1 MSVSLRRPEVA
12 LSGASER
19 LQNGGGGGR
28 VVVVVG
34 GGINLC
40 SVHAKAEEPLLS
52 ALQSSLSSGS
62 PPVAPAAGAAGVT
75 VTLQATSSLE
85 N

>member
-19 LQNGGGGGR
+19 LQNSGGGGR
-28 VVVVVG
+28 G
-34 GGINLC
+34 WWGGINLC

>member
-19 LQNGGGGGR
+19 LQNGGGGGGA
-28 VVVVVG
+28 G

>member
-28 VVVVVG
+28 GVVG

-62 PPVAPAAGAAGVT
+62 LRWL
-75 VTLQATSSLE
+75 LQQE
-85 N
+85 QQV